1 MEANYKIDTLK
12 NITHEEFYALID
24 KNRDH
29 IFDAFPITL
38 SGCATL
44 KKTKQFIEQ
53 AIDNETWGENYYFY
67 IRYVSSNALIGY
79 VMIKNIE
86 PDIAKCELGYF
97 IDKDFQGKGITSNA
111 VATALAF
118 CFGELKM
125 NKVIICTS
133 LINTASQKIA
143 LKHGF
148 SQEGV
153 FRQEFR
159 NGHGKLEDV
168 VCFGLLKSDYKNEE

>member
-1 MEANYKIDTLK
+1 MEVNYKIDTLK

-38 SGCATL
+38 SGCTNL

-67 IRYVSSNALIGY
+67 IRDADSKVLIGY

-97 IDKDFQGKGITSNA
+97 IDRDFQGKGITSKA
-111 VATALAF
+111 VANTLAF
-118 CFGELKM
+118 CFDDLKM
-125 NKVIICTS
+125 NKVLISTS
-133 LINTASQKIA
+133 LINTASQKVA

-148 SQEGV
+148 LQEGIL
-153 FRQEFR
+153 RQEFR

-168 VCFGLLKSDYKNEE
+168 MVFGLLKSDYKNER